1 LDAVAF
7 SGTAVDIN
15 IAEKGCLRGQETLYT
30 EADLTQPGSVE
41 KSVAERRAI
50 RWGEMTG
57 DLEKVREEYKTMYG
71 VGGTEANPTNLARC
85 LHTVDLCMN
94 MFNEQVLG
102 AVQRRVVEAIE
113 GEWNPKE

>member
-1 LDAVAF
+1 MDAVAH

-15 IAEKGCLRGQETLYT
+15 IAEKGCLRGQETLFT

-41 KSVAERRAI
+41 KSVVGRRAI
-50 RWGEMTG
+50 RWGEMT
-57 DLEKVREEYKTMYG
+57 DALEQVSKEYKAMYG
-71 VGGTEANPTNLARC
+71 VGGTEENEVNLARC

-94 MFNEQVLG
+94 MFNERVLG